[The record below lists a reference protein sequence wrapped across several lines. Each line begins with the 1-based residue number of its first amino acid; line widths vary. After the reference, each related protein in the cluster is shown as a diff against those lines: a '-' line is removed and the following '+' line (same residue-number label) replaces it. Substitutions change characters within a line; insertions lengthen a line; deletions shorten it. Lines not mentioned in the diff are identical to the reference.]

1 MDRYTVNQ
9 SSTEQKPYHPYR
21 SVKDAPTFKST
32 HLGQRKLLA
41 MEIMFLTMHG
51 FSPNRRTVVIYAG
64 AAPADHTAFLST
76 LFPSVFFVLVDPEK
90 WNADFATAHPSLG
103 HSTSSTTPLPIF
115 AISPQIQVHH
125 GYFTDDL
132 AHSLGTLYKDD
143 NVLFISD
150 IRPTNIEEVAS
161 SIQERNDIV
170 DENMSMQKRWYTI
183 LNSKRTNNVWAMFKF
198 KADFERSVTTYLDG
212 ALFVQPWAPLRSP
225 ELRLITNVE
234 GSKVYDN
241 KWLEQYCI
249 WFNEVKRN
257 DVSGSRDPRLN
268 NLVDTL
274 FEHDI
279 CHMYL
284 SNLVLPGVAQTPFE
298 LMGMIS
304 QELGNKDVSDGLRC
318 FEAGYVPNA
327 ARQTKLIQSIVVKD
341 KKYAGQAI

>member
-1 MDRYTVNQ
+1 MDRYKVNQ
-9 SSTEQKPYHPYR
+9 SSKELQQKPYHPYR
-21 SVKDAPTFKST
+21 SVKDAPNFKSS

-41 MEIMFLTMHG
+41 MEIMFLTLHG
-51 FSPNRRTVVIYAG
+51 TPRTIVIYAG
-64 AAPADHTAFLST
+64 AAPADHTAFLSS

-90 WNADFATAHPSLG
+90 WNADFVAAHPPLG
-103 HSTSSTTPLPIF
+103 HSVGNNAPLPVYF
-115 AISPQIQVHH
+115 ISPQIQVHH
-125 GYFTDDL
+125 GYFTDEL
-132 AHSLGTLYKDD
+132 AHNLGALYKDD

-150 IRPTNIEEVAS
+150 IRPTNIEEVAR

-170 DENMSMQKRWYTI
+170 DDNMGMQKRWYNI
-183 LNSKRTNNVWAMFKF
+183 LNSYRTKNVWAMFKF

-234 GSKVYDN
+234 DSKEYNN

-257 DVSGSRDPRLN
+257 EVSGSRDPRLN
-268 NLVDTL
+268 KLVDTL

-279 CHMYL
+279 CYAYL
-284 SNLVLPGVAQTPFE
+284 TSLTSPGVAQTPFE
-298 LMGMIS
+298 LMGLIS
-304 QELGNKDVSDGLRC
+304 QELGNKDESDGLQC

-327 ARQTKLIQSIVVKD
+327 ARQTKLIQGIVAKD
-341 KKYAGQAI
+341 KKYALR